1 MTDEELKLLVQSN
14 ALAIQAIGQRIDSN
28 SRSIQA
34 MIEQRAT
41 DRLEHEERIARLEE
55 LSRQHQEQMRFN
67 EETQRQVTQTQRGI
81 ANLVSSLDEDRPTVL
96 RKLTAIENKIDQIIE
111 SR

>member
-28 SRSIQA
+28 SRAIQA

-41 DRLEHEERIARLEE
+41 DRLEHEERIVRLEDVVLRLTRIE
-55 LSRQHQEQMRFN
+55 EPQNRMLSS
-67 EETQRQVTQTQRGI
+67 I
-81 ANLVSSLDEDRPTVL
+81 DEDRPTVL

-111 SR
+111 NRS

>member
-1 MTDEELKLLVQSN
+1 MTDEELKLLVESN

-41 DRLEHEERIARLEE
+41 DRLEHGQRIERLEDLASRLTRIE
-55 LSRQHQEQMRFN
+55 EAQNRMLSS
-67 EETQRQVTQTQRGI
+67 I
-81 ANLVSSLDEDRPTVL
+81 DEDRPTVL
-96 RKLTAIENKIDQIIE
+96 RKLTTIENKIDRILND
-111 SR
+111 R